1 LQEPESTTLIE
12 VKAGEV
18 LDTFSGVSI
27 EFDLYTS
34 NKFNVPSKPSTMS
47 TLVNSNPSIEALL
60 EKPHQLTLPLTRL
73 LVMIIGD
80 GDGAKNKGGHK
91 KILSTV

>member
-1 LQEPESTTLIE
+1 
-12 VKAGEV
+12 
-18 LDTFSGVSI
+18 
-27 EFDLYTS
+27 
-34 NKFNVPSKPSTMS
+34 MS

-91 KILSTV
+91 KIFSTVE